1 MKLMEITATPAKRR
15 EKKKISVSVKRVIGA
30 ALALLFFA
38 GTAFAAGK
46 LYPIVDGGYEMYAE
60 AFDEQD
66 FLSTVADIR
75 EDTSFVSL
83 DRIDDAFLE
92 KLIDA
97 EDHRFYYHCGIDLI
111 ALGRAFTANMLCGR
125 VVEGGSTITQQLCKN
140 LFFSHEQTYERKVA
154 EVFTSFRVENLLTKD
169 EILELYCNIIYFGE
183 DCYGISEASYHYFG
197 VSPSALTDEQAT
209 ALVRTIPSP
218 ETRNP
223 NQL

>member
-1 MKLMEITATPAKRR
+1 MEITAAPAKKRKK
-15 EKKKISVSVKRVIGA
+15 EKLNISLKRLIGA

-46 LYPIVDGGYEMYAE
+46 VYPIVDSGYEMYAA
-60 AFDEQD
+60 AFDED
-66 FLSTVADIR
+66 SFLSSVEDIR
-75 EDTSFVSL
+75 SGKGFVSL
-83 DRIDDAFLE
+83 DGIDTEFLDR
-92 KLIDA
+92 LIDA

-111 ALGRAFTANMLCGR
+111 ALGRAFTVNMLCGR

-140 LFFSHEQTYERKVA
+140 LFFSHDQTYERKVA
-154 EVFTSFRVENLLTKD
+154 EVFTSLRVENLLTKD

-183 DCYGISEASYHYFG
+183 DCYGINNASLHYFG
-197 VSPSALTDEQAT
+197 VSPSALTDEQAA

-223 NQL
+223 NTIKDR